1 MRQMSSLFYYL
12 RRSVAIALGG
22 TLTAYS
28 AWASWT
34 HSHDVLGPL
43 AAVSAAV
50 LLALCERAWHDRQ
63 VIRLVLLGM
72 LGIAA
77 AVFSG
82 SVVLERIADRQAA
95 RLSASRT
102 DNLPKAEAQKA
113 LDEAKKSLKE
123 AEAEARDECRSGRKL
138 RCEATESREKAARA
152 RVAEA
157 RAKLVGLGAVSVETP
172 VASVLGEWTELY
184 HRAMPLALPLWLE
197 LAAPIV
203 LAYGFAPG
211 RRKAPESK
219 SKPRR
224 RQKKRVN
231 PRKPAKQDGVADWCE
246 AYRQK
251 HGRDPKVADVTQAFR
266 VSRTTAWRRLRAVS

>member
-1 MRQMSSLFYYL
+1 MLTRVFFLL
-12 RRSVAIALGG
+12 RRAVAIALGG
-22 TLTAYS
+22 TLTGYS

-63 VIRLVLLGM
+63 LIRLVLLGM
-72 LGIAA
+72 LGISA

-82 SVVLERIADRQAA
+82 TVVLERIAHAQAG

-102 DNLPKAEAQKA
+102 DNLPRLEAERSLA
-113 LDEAKKSLKE
+113 EAKKSLAA

-138 RCEATESREKAARA
+138 RCEATEQREQAARS

-157 RAKLVGLGAVSVETP
+157 RSRLVSLGAVSVETP
-172 VASVLGEWTELY
+172 VAAVLGEWTETY
-184 HRAMPLALPLWLE
+184 HRVMPLALPLWLE

-203 LAYGFAPG
+203 LAYGFAPAPRKEEPSRKKKAK
-211 RRKAPESK
+211 RRK
-219 SKPRR
+219 
-224 RQKKRVN
+224 KKRP
-231 PRKPAKQDGVADWCE
+231 PRKPT
-246 AYRQK
+246 
-251 HGRDPKVADVTQAFR
+251 PITTADVVALPR
-266 VSRTTAWRRLRAVS
+266 RKVS